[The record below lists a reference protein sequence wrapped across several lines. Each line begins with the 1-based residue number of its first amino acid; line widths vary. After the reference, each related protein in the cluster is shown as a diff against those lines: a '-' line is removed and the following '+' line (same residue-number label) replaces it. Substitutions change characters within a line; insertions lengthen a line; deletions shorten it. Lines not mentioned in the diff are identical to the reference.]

1 MKMMMMMKTFSSLLN
16 FSVKTKGLIN
26 RVFLQLIDCPGSKGS
41 TAGSSGCDLQPQG
54 NCHRSGEVGGGA
66 CSHHR
71 LCIYLKKKRTSHM
84 TKLNL
89 CSVQRPTHVFPSHQ
103 FSLKYPACLR
113 PELRP
118 HHLLHPADEKHQK
131 SQSNYR
137 PTCSDKCKKWLTSPI
152 MTASLGL
159 QPNSDT
165 AFWRETGRRS
175 ISGLV

>member
-1 MKMMMMMKTFSSLLN
+1 MMKMMMMKTFSSLLN

-66 CSHHR
+66 CSHHL
-71 LCIYLKKKRTSHM
+71 LCIYLKKKTHKSHDQTEPVLSATTNARVSISPVLTKIPSMPASWAPPTS
-84 TKLNL
+84 
-89 CSVQRPTHVFPSHQ
+89 
-103 FSLKYPACLR
+103 SLASCRRKTP
-113 PELRP
+113 
-118 HHLLHPADEKHQK
+118 KN
-131 SQSNYR
+131 QSNYR